1 MIAHVVLHCPIYRP
15 LMIIVMMKMCVCVC
29 VFGEAVGVLACMYV
43 CVCVCVSVCV
53 CVCLFVCV
61 CVYVCVCLCVCVC
74 VCVYLFG
81 CVCLYLHMGSGYND
95 YIIYVS
101 SNYSMFSCLSMF
113 VNLRKSFRQF
123 HTRLNFHAVC
133 MDGYA
138 YKRFPLKQTGNTCM

>member
-43 CVCVCVSVCV
+43 CVCVCV
-53 CVCLFVCV
+53 
-61 CVYVCVCLCVCVC
+61 YLCVCVC